1 MRTRVWKALA
11 KGVVLESV
19 RRKDLWVVGILGG
32 LIVCAAGAMGV
43 FGLDGLEAF
52 AKDLAV
58 SVLSLFSTVVAVLIS
73 SRVMGEELRQ
83 RTLYPLLARP
93 VSRLDLLL
101 GKWLGTVLVSWIAF
115 LVLVVMTVGALAAFG
130 VFFDATLLQYVLAKM
145 MGLAV
150 LCAVS
155 LSLSTWMTPQ
165 GAATLSLVLAIGS
178 TMIVRGLLM
187 ASGTASPEMRG
198 VFQAINALLPQ
209 YALFDLGSRVANLGW
224 GPVPAWVLFALFG
237 YAVVYSAAML
247 GLGWSKFRRQ
257 AL

>member
-1 MRTRVWKALA
+1 MKVWFALA
-11 KGVVLESV
+11 KGVVLESL

-115 LVLVVMTVGALAAFG
+115 LVLVVMTLSMNAA
-130 VFFDATLLQYVLAKM
+130 
-145 MGLAV
+145 
-150 LCAVS
+150 
-155 LSLSTWMTPQ
+155 
-165 GAATLSLVLAIGS
+165 AIWLRYRLREN
-178 TMIVRGLLM
+178 IK
-187 ASGTASPEMRG
+187 
-198 VFQAINALLPQ
+198 
-209 YALFDLGSRVANLGW
+209 W
-224 GPVPAWVLFALFG
+224 
-237 YAVVYSAAML
+237 
-247 GLGWSKFRRQ
+247 
-257 AL
+257 